1 MDFTQIFNE
10 IWEGQSENSIKY
22 CFVWRIENFILH
34 LGSTN
39 ESSSFS
45 SPLKEGLKW
54 ELTAYLGSS
63 YERYQE
69 YLKLQLK
76 HSDSQSREVDVLLRC
91 SLLNSKEE
99 KVNTQTSFFRMKEKQ
114 NMGWSEFIKGNS
126 IFDEVNGLLPSGNLT
141 IFCQIVVIDDSLEI
155 IKPTSEWPW
164 LEQRHTLFSE
174 QKFCDVVL
182 NVGDHSFKA
191 NKNILAPRSK
201 VFAAM
206 FDQDVEQD
214 QYMITDMDKEVLQEL
229 LRFIYTDN
237 VLNLSDMADRLLMAA
252 DKHELKQMK
261 ALCEDALS
269 RTLTLDNAID
279 VLLYSDKCNAEQL
292 KAFTIH
298 FITIHSAD
306 ISENEDWKS
315 KVLSQPSLLTQLQ
328 DALALQQNFP
338 FSNVLLSDVCHSL
351 SQYSKVAKTWCV
363 TKFDIND
370 KKLYTWKINSINL
383 HDETNRQK
391 LESSLISIGSYDWV
405 ISLYPNGEGSLEKG
419 YLSVFLE
426 LVTDINSN
434 VKTHVKFILFNSKGE
449 EIKSL
454 NDFHIFGKY
463 EKKKGY
469 SQFLKRNILV
479 KHYNKLLPFEKL
491 SLLCEITL
499 FCGNVKTKSGRIQ
512 NIQFKLPE
520 SRWSEEVGSLLESPK
535 FSDVVL
541 KAGGYTVQAH
551 KNILAARS
559 PVFAAMFE
567 HDMKEN
573 KENLVEIEDMEPEV
587 LEEMVRFIY
596 TEQSPKL
603 YSMAERLLPAADK
616 YGLERLKVMCLEF
629 LASHLTKVNAANVLV
644 LADKLSNNKL
654 KKCAIDFIIANYS
667 EVKKTKGFLEIS
679 NLHQCLRGEIF
690 QAQIS

>member
-1 MDFTQIFNE
+1 MDFTQIFDE

-22 CFVWRIENFILH
+22 CFVWRIENCILH
-34 LGSTN
+34 LSSTN

-45 SPLKEGLKW
+45 SPLKERLKW
-54 ELTAYLGSS
+54 ELTAFLDGDSEEEY
-63 YERYQE
+63 

-91 SLLNSKEE
+91 SLLNSNEE

-114 NMGWSEFIKGNS
+114 NMGWSKFIKKNS
-126 IFDEVNGLLPSGNLT
+126 IFDEINGLLPSGNLT
-141 IFCQIVVIDDSLEI
+141 IFCQIVVIDDPLEI
-155 IKPTSEWPW
+155 IKPTAEWSW
-164 LEQRHTLFSE
+164 LEQRNTLFSE

-191 NKNILAPRSK
+191 NKNILAARSK

-206 FDQDVEQD
+206 FDQDIEQD

-252 DKHELKQMK
+252 DKHELKRMK

-269 RTLTLDNAID
+269 RTLTLDNAFD

-298 FITIHSAD
+298 FITIHSTD
-306 ISENEDWKS
+306 ISEIEDWKS
-315 KVLSQPSLLTQLQ
+315 KVLSQPSLLTQLL
-328 DALALQQNFP
+328 DAFALQQNFP
-338 FSNVLLSDVCHSL
+338 FSHVLFSDVCHSL

-370 KKLYTWKINSINL
+370 EKLYTWKINSINL
-383 HDETNRQK
+383 HDETNGQK

-405 ISLYPNGEGSLEKG
+405 ISLYPNGEERIDEG
-419 YLSVFLE
+419 YLSVYLE
-426 LVTDINSN
+426 LITKINSNSN
-434 VKTHVKFILFNSKGE
+434 VKTHVKFIMFNSKGK
-449 EIKSL
+449 EIQSL
-454 NDFHIFGKY
+454 NDFYMFERYGTKR
-463 EKKKGY
+463 GY
-469 SQFLKRNILV
+469 SQFLKRDILV

-491 SLLCEITL
+491 SLICEITL
-499 FCGNVKTKSGRIQ
+499 FCGDVKKKSERIQ
-512 NIQFKLPE
+512 NIQFQLPE

-541 KAGGYTVQAH
+541 KAGGCTVQAH

-567 HDMKEN
+567 HEMKEN
-573 KENLVEIEDMEPEV
+573 RENLVEIEDMEPEV

-603 YSMAERLLPAADK
+603 DSMAERLLPAADK
-616 YGLERLKVMCLEF
+616 YGLERLMVMCLEF
-629 LASHLTKVNAANVLV
+629 LVSHLTKVNAANVLV

-667 EVKKTKGFLEIS
+667 EVKKTKGFLEMS
-679 NLHQCLRGEIF
+679 FNYM
-690 QAQIS
+690 